1 MYASLKI
8 ERIAVNNTLL
18 SIYKHIFNVLFKRI
32 PCVVIHAR
40 SEGGDFA
47 AVNKYI
53 TRVSKYVFLFLQ

>member
-40 SEGGDFA
+40 SEGGNFA
-47 AVNKYI
+47 AENRYI